1 MNFKNS
7 LKLPASKYSI
17 RTIVS
22 WLWGAWRG
30 NRLQA
35 ILNASIGLLDVAV
48 SLAQVWAV
56 KNAIDVAAGTIDG
69 NIYVA
74 VAIFGILILASFAL
88 SISAI
93 WVRNILGIKAQN
105 QMQRQLLD
113 RMLRAEWHGK
123 ESRHSGDVLNRLETD
138 VNVVVDFLAETI
150 PNTLSVLALFIGAFW
165 YLFSMD
171 AMLAIVTIAI
181 IPLFI
186 LLSKLYVRQMRNLT
200 RTVRNSD
207 SKVQSVLQETIQNR
221 MLIKTLESG
230 DAMVGKLA
238 GTQQELRQ
246 NVVRK
251 TTFSVFSNL
260 ILNVG
265 FAAGYLVAFLWAAIR
280 LSQHTLTFGGMTA
293 FLQLVNK
300 IQGPA
305 RNLTKL
311 VPAFVSVL
319 TAAERLM
326 ELEED
331 PMEEQGDSIPMK
343 APCGIRFDNV
353 SYAYDNEEQLTIN
366 NLSFDFKPG
375 SCTALLGE
383 TGAGKTTIVRMILAL
398 LKPKSGAIT
407 IYNNKVEEQLSP
419 LLRCNLVYVPQGNT
433 LMSGTIRDNLLLG
446 KLMPQRK
453 R

>member
-1 MNFKNS
+1 MNFKNF

-150 PNTLSVLALFIGAFW
+150 PNTLSVLELFIGAFW

-207 SKVQSVLQETIQNR
+207 SKVQSVLQ
-221 MLIKTLESG
+221 
-230 DAMVGKLA
+230 KL
-238 GTQQELRQ
+238 Q
-246 NVVRK
+246 
-251 TTFSVFSNL
+251 
-260 ILNVG
+260 
-265 FAAGYLVAFLWAAIR
+265 
-280 LSQHTLTFGGMTA
+280 
-293 FLQLVNK
+293 
-300 IQGPA
+300 P
-305 RNLTKL
+305 
-311 VPAFVSVL
+311 VL
-319 TAAERLM
+319 
-326 ELEED
+326 
-331 PMEEQGDSIPMK
+331 P
-343 APCGIRFDNV
+343 
-353 SYAYDNEEQLTIN
+353 
-366 NLSFDFKPG
+366 
-375 SCTALLGE
+375 
-383 TGAGKTTIVRMILAL
+383 
-398 LKPKSGAIT
+398 
-407 IYNNKVEEQLSP
+407 
-419 LLRCNLVYVPQGNT
+419 
-433 LMSGTIRDNLLLG
+433 
-446 KLMPQRK
+446 
-453 R
+453 

>member
-1 MNFKNS
+1 MNFKDF
-7 LKLPASKYSI
+7 LKLPASKYCI

-56 KNAIDVAAGTIDG
+56 KNAIDVAAGTING

-171 AMLAIVTIAI
+171 AMLAIETIAI

-311 VPAFVSVL
+311 VPAFASVL
-319 TAAERLM
+319 TAA
-326 ELEED
+326 
-331 PMEEQGDSIPMK
+331 
-343 APCGIRFDNV
+343 
-353 SYAYDNEEQLTIN
+353 
-366 NLSFDFKPG
+366 
-375 SCTALLGE
+375 
-383 TGAGKTTIVRMILAL
+383 
-398 LKPKSGAIT
+398 
-407 IYNNKVEEQLSP
+407 
-419 LLRCNLVYVPQGNT
+419 
-433 LMSGTIRDNLLLG
+433 
-446 KLMPQRK
+446 
-453 R
+453 